1 MWKLKS
7 DQLLRPAQYVEKNLV
22 SAILDG
28 TYSCGTNL
36 PNERS
41 LAQQMGVTR
50 PTLRETLQRLAAE
63 GWITIHHGKPTVVN
77 DYWQEGGLRLLGTLS
92 KYSDDLPNGFITH
105 LLEVRLTM
113 LPSVAGRA
121 ARFQPE
127 ILLGFLAQAQ
137 NLAED
142 AKDFSD
148 FDWRL
153 QMLMARNSQNPVFSL
168 ILNDFAQIFANMA
181 KLYFKLNTARQA
193 SRTFY
198 SELTRAIEK
207 STHTVEDVVKKAM
220 EQSILIWKEVK
231 PGLRGSRFNVPG

>member
-1 MWKLKS
+1 MRNLKP
-7 DQLLRPAQYVEKNLV
+7 DKLLRPTQYVEKILV
-22 SAILDG
+22 TAILDG
-28 TYSCGTNL
+28 TYSCGTVL

-41 LAQQMGVTR
+41 LAEQMGVTR
-50 PTLRETLQRLAAE
+50 PTLRETLQRLAGE

-92 KYSDDLPNGFITH
+92 KYSDYLPNGFITH

-127 ILLGFLAQAQ
+127 ILLDCLAGAR

-142 AKDFSD
+142 AKAFSD
-148 FDWRL
+148 FDWKL

-181 KLYFKLNTARQA
+181 MHYFNLNTARRA

-198 SELTRAIEK
+198 RELTRAIENH
-207 STHTVEDVVKKAM
+207 TNTVEDVVKKAM
-220 EQSILIWKEVK
+220 EQSISIWEEVK
-231 PGLRGSRFNVPG
+231 PGLPGSGFNVPG

>member
-1 MWKLKS
+1 MRNLKP
-7 DQLLRPAQYVEKNLV
+7 DKILRPTQYVEKILV
-22 SAILDG
+22 TAILDG
-28 TYSCGTNL
+28 TYACGTAL

-41 LAQQMGVTR
+41 LAEQLGVTR

-63 GWITIHHGKPTVVN
+63 GWLSIHHGKPTVVN

-92 KYSDDLPNGFITH
+92 KYSTYLPNGFITH

-113 LPSVAGRA
+113 VPSVAGRA

-127 ILLGFLAQAQ
+127 ILLNCLAEAR

-142 AKDFSD
+142 AKAFSD
-148 FDWRL
+148 FDWKL

-181 KLYFKLNTARQA
+181 THYFNLKAARQA

-198 SELTRAIEK
+198 GELTRAIK
-207 STHTVEDVVKKAM
+207 NHADTVEDVVKKAM
-220 EQSILIWKEVK
+220 EQSVSIWKEVK
-231 PGLRGSRFNVPG
+231 PG